1 MPTEDSQEIIS
12 LKSIQLLWSNP
23 FIKSLADEIVRQ
35 NEVDSI
41 QNWILVGLV
50 GAVGGAIIFALAYQY
65 LRKKAFAKIAA
76 GQAPGIPLA
85 PQNAIRRTNQD
96 LEADVWNG

>member
-1 MPTEDSQEIIS
+1 MLTT
-12 LKSIQLLWSNP
+12 LQLALPKPDHEYSTLVIRPLINR
-23 FIKSLADEIVRQ
+23 LADEIVRQ

-41 QNWILVGLV
+41 QNWTLVGLV
-50 GAVGGAIIFALAYQY
+50 GAVGVAIIFALAYQY

-96 LEADVWNG
+96 LEADV